1 MGPKI
6 TGLFLFLLWMFL
18 YYLTANMYLLTKK
31 GGGLKILV
39 SENPEIQVAQD
50 HQPGLVLSGVD
61 DTTLNSTQASTQQQ
75 EPG

>member
-1 MGPKI
+1 MSPKT

-50 HQPGLVLSGVD
+50 HQ
-61 DTTLNSTQASTQQQ
+61 QALCFL
-75 EPG
+75 E